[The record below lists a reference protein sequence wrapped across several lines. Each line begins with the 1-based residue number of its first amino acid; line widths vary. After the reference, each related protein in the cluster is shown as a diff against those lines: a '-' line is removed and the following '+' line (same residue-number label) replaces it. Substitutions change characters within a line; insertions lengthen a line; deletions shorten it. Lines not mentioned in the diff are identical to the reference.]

1 MEDRCRHSPSK
12 ELHHPR
18 VEETFIQNMRSGNVN
33 RARKKGA
40 QNWEN
45 ETRKWR
51 KGNLGNEK
59 HRCLRKKNSELVGAE
74 NDGVSY
80 LSRSISETHRQE
92 NEDEVK

>member
-1 MEDRCRHSPSK
+1 LGERDK
-12 ELHHPR
+12 K
-18 VEETFIQNMRSGNVN
+18 VE
-33 RARKKGA
+33 KG
-40 QNWEN
+40 
-45 ETRKWR
+45 K
-51 KGNLGNEK
+51 LGNEK